1 MQKPITIT
9 PAEALA
15 ALNAT
20 PGMEGDTNRY
30 FITEATPEEAW
41 GAVIY
46 HVGYHAEDP
55 EESDLTGDPCRFY
68 RNAQGVVECTGAY
81 M

>member
-1 MQKPITIT
+1 MEKPITIT

-30 FITEATPEEAW
+30 FITEAAPEEAW
-41 GAVIY
+41 GGVIY
-46 HVGYHAEDP
+46 YVGYRAKDP
-55 EESDLTGDPCRFY
+55 EDSDLTGDPCRFY
-68 RNAQGVVECTGAY
+68 RNAEGVVEATGPV